1 MLSIIDRY
9 LFKEIILSWLAITFV
24 LALVLTAS
32 TLAKVLGLAMDGDLP
47 ADIVFPFML
56 VKLIKLSAMLM
67 PIGLYLGIMFALGRL
82 YQDSEMSAMTSCG
95 IGHASI
101 FKPVLLSAGLGVLL
115 VSYLVMVVSPWASR
129 EEQRIKMSVT
139 NRPLLSLVSPGRFN
153 QIGEDKTVIYA
164 KSVDSEK
171 GTLNQIFVKNKET
184 DGFSVETA
192 REASYRQVENINGD
206 FIVFTDGERVTKNNT
221 DLAMQITEFEKHGVL
236 VERAVQAAVRMKS
249 EGKSMAALIQ
259 SNNRKDLAEAH
270 WRLAFPITVLLL
282 ALFAVPLSRTGPRQG
297 RYGRIA
303 LAIIIYLPYSNLL
316 VVGKK
321 WISKGIIPEWLGL
334 WWVHIFMLLVVLYL
348 IARMN
353 GPILHQW
360 REVCRRREKLLTS

>member
-47 ADIVFPFML
+47 ADVVFPFML
-56 VKLIKLSAMLM
+56 IKLIKLSAMLM

-82 YQDSEMSAMTSCG
+82 YQDSEMSAMRSCG
-95 IGHASI
+95 IGHFSI
-101 FKPVLLSAGLGVLL
+101 FKPVLLAAGLGVLL
-115 VSYLVMVVSPWASR
+115 VFYLVMFVSPWASR

-153 QIGEDKTVIYA
+153 QVGKDKTVIYA

-171 GTLNQIFVKNKET
+171 GSLNQIFVKNKEV

-192 REASYRQVENINGD
+192 REASYRQIENINGD
-206 FIVFTDGERVTKNNT
+206 FIVFNHGERLTKNNT
-221 DLAMQITEFEKHGVL
+221 DLGMQITRFEKHGVL
-236 VERAVQAAVRMKS
+236 VERAVQAVIKTKS
-249 EGKSMAALIQ
+249 EGKSMTELIQ
-259 SNNRKDLAEAH
+259 SRQLKDLAELH

-321 WISKGIIPEWLGL
+321 WINKGIVPEWLGL
-334 WWVHIFMLLVVLYL
+334 WWVHAFMLLVVLYL
-348 IARMN
+348 ITRMN
-353 GPILHQW
+353 GPLLQQW
-360 REVCRRREKLLTS
+360 KQVFSQR